1 MQISEYVSLGHP
13 DKVADYISSY
23 LLDQYIKK
31 DKQIRYAV
39 ECQIKGN
46 VVNLAGE
53 ITSKAKFTK
62 AQIKKFVQAAV
73 NQIGY
78 TKHYQRKWGKQ
89 NTICGADL
97 KVNVYISAQ
106 SKDIAQGLYGWGDQG
121 IFFGCAYPRED
132 YEHLEGTQYLSKIIG
147 EELYKENIVGRD
159 IKVLVVKKEG
169 RLAKVI
175 IAAPV
180 MDGKQLYSSKVIN
193 DVAKL
198 CNESACPLIING
210 TGAYIKHGPIADSGT
225 TGRKLAVDFYGGS
238 CKIGG
243 GSPWTKDGTKA
254 DLTLNLY
261 ARYLALKYLKDN
273 KLDKPVFCDIACS
286 IGRRDIDICIHDD
299 KGGVFKQYTESQ
311 SPESLIKLFHLD
323 KPIYAKL
330 CRDGLFSG
338 VDYVNQ
344 GK

>member
-31 DKQIRYAV
+31 DPNTRYAV

-62 AQIKKFVQAAV
+62 QQITRFVKMAV
-73 NQIGY
+73 NDIGY
-78 TKHYQRKWGKQ
+78 TKHYQRKWGKS

-97 KVNVYISAQ
+97 KVNTYIAAQ
-106 SKDIAQGLYGWGDQG
+106 SPDIAQGLDGWGDQG
-121 IFFGCAYPRED
+121 IFFGCAYPRKD
-132 YEHLEGTQYLSKIIG
+132 YDYMEGTKYLSTVIG
-147 EELYKENIVGRD
+147 EELYKEDIVGKD

-169 RLAKVI
+169 RLAKVV
-175 IAAPV
+175 IAAPILTL
-180 MDGKQLYSSKVIN
+180 KQLVKSKVLN
-193 DVAKL
+193 DVKKICDDAK
-198 CNESACPLIING
+198 CPLIING
-210 TGAYIKHGPIADSGT
+210 TGLFHKHGPVADSGT

-238 CKIGG
+238 CRIGG

-273 KLDKPVFCDIACS
+273 NMDEPIFCDIACA
-286 IGRRDIDICIHDD
+286 IGRREIDISIHDA
-299 KGGVFKQYTESQ
+299 KGGVLEQYTETK
-311 SPESLIKLFHLD
+311 SPKDLIKFFKLD
-323 KPIYAKL
+323 TPIYADMCKN
-330 CRDGLFSG
+330 GLFARL
-338 VDYVNQ
+338 
-344 GK
+344 K

>member
-31 DKQIRYAV
+31 DPNTRYAV

-62 AQIKKFVQAAV
+62 QQIARFVKMAV
-73 NQIGY
+73 NDIGY
-78 TKHYQRKWGKQ
+78 NKHYQRKWGKA

-97 KVNVYISAQ
+97 KVNTYIAAQ
-106 SKDIAQGLYGWGDQG
+106 SPDIAQGLDGWGDQG
-121 IFFGCAYPRED
+121 IFFGCAYPRKD
-132 YEHLEGTQYLSKIIG
+132 YDYFECTKYLSTVIG
-147 EELYKENIVGRD
+147 EELYKEDIVGKD
-159 IKVLVVKKEG
+159 IKVLVVKKQG
-169 RLAKVI
+169 ALARVV
-175 IAAPV
+175 IAAPILTL
-180 MDGKQLYSSKVIN
+180 KQLIKSKVLN
-193 DVAKL
+193 DVKKICDDAK
-198 CNESACPLIING
+198 CPLIING
-210 TGAYIKHGPIADSGT
+210 TGLFHKHGPVADSGT

-238 CKIGG
+238 CRIGG

-273 KLDKPVFCDIACS
+273 NMNEPVFCDIACA
-286 IGRRDIDICIHDD
+286 IGRREIDISIHDA
-299 KGGVFKQYTESQ
+299 KGGVLEQYTETK
-311 SPESLIKLFHLD
+311 SPKDLIKFFKLD
-323 KPIYAKL
+323 KPIYADMCKN
-330 CRDGLFSG
+330 GLFARL
-338 VDYVNQ
+338 
-344 GK
+344 K

>member
-13 DKVADYISSY
+13 DKVADYISSF

-31 DKQIRYAV
+31 DPKTRYAV

-62 AQIKKFVQAAV
+62 KQITRYVQMAV
-73 NQIGY
+73 NKIGY
-78 TKHYQRKWGKQ
+78 TKKYQRKWGKK

-97 KVNVYISAQ
+97 KVNTYISEQ
-106 SKDIAQGLYGWGDQG
+106 SPDIAHGLYGWGDQG
-121 IFFGCAYPRED
+121 IFFGCAYPRKD
-132 YEHLEGTQYLSKIIG
+132 YDYFEGTKYLSTIIG
-147 EELYKENIVGRD
+147 EELYKEDIVGKD
-159 IKVLVVKKEG
+159 IKVLVVKKKG
-169 RLAKVI
+169 SLAKVI

-180 MDGKQLYSSKVIN
+180 LTGKQLYSSKVIR
-193 DVAKL
+193 DVQNICKDAG
-198 CNESACPLIING
+198 CPLIING
-210 TGAYIKHGPIADSGT
+210 TGIFQKHGPVADSGT

-238 CKIGG
+238 CRIGG

-273 KLDKPVFCDIACS
+273 ELDEPVFCEIACS
-286 IGRRDIDICIHDD
+286 IGRRDIDICIHTADG
-299 KGGVFKQYTESQ
+299 KVLTEYSEER
-311 SPESLIKLFHLD
+311 SPEDLITFFKLNT
-323 KPIYAKL
+323 PIYAEMCKN
-330 CRDGLFSG
+330 GLFARI
-338 VDYVNQ
+338 
-344 GK
+344 

>member
-31 DKQIRYAV
+31 DKYTRYAV

-62 AQIKKFVQAAV
+62 KQIANFVKAAV

-78 TKHYQRKWGKQ
+78 TKHYQRAWGKE

-97 KVNVYISAQ
+97 KVNTYISEQ
-106 SKDIAQGLYGWGDQG
+106 STDIAHGLDGWGDQG
-121 IFFGCAYPRED
+121 IFFGCAYPRKD
-132 YEHLEGTQYLSKIIG
+132 YDYLEGTQYLSKIIG
-147 EELYKENIVGRD
+147 EELYKENVVGKD
-159 IKVLVVKKEG
+159 IKVLVVKK
-169 RLAKVI
+169 
-175 IAAPV
+175 
-180 MDGKQLYSSKVIN
+180 GKNLSKVIVAAPIN
-193 DVAKL
+193 TVKQLAKSKVLKDVKAICDDAK
-198 CNESACPLIING
+198 CPLIING
-210 TGAYIKHGPIADSGT
+210 TGLYRKHGPLADSGT

-238 CKIGG
+238 CRIGG

-261 ARYLALKYLKDN
+261 ARYLALKFLKEH
-273 KLDKPVFCDIACS
+273 KLNEPVFCDIACC
-286 IGRRDIDICIHDD
+286 IGQREIDICLHDAN
-299 KGGVFKQYTESQ
+299 GVVFQQYSENKK
-311 SPESLIKLFHLD
+311 PHDLIKFFHLD

-330 CRDGLFSG
+330 CREGLFSEVRG
-338 VDYVNQ
+338 
-344 GK
+344 